1 MWKASK
7 AMSILHNKDCPL
19 NLYAANTEEVDYY
32 KIDFS
37 CLKNYIKF

>member
-1 MWKASK
+1 
-7 AMSILHNKDCPL
+7 MSILHNKDCPL
-19 NLYAANTEEVDYY
+19 NLYIANTEEVDYY